1 MDARDTALAADETF
15 EYICDM
21 AGSDL
26 VLHELYDYLSLDDLV
41 SFLHDF
47 IRLFDMDTSGMDADT
62 LELVN
67 EWYRD
72 ECE

>member
-1 MDARDTALAADETF
+1 MDASNAAYEVL

-26 VLHELYDYLSLDDLV
+26 VLNEIVDYVSIDDLI

-47 IRLFDMDTSGMDADT
+47 IRLNNVDTSDLD
-62 LELVN
+62 
-67 EWYRD
+67 D
-72 ECE
+72 ECIESLNEHYKLHC